1 MLAYFTWNPQRVIFK
16 IPYFDFPILWYSLLF
31 ALGFLLGYLVF
42 RGILKKYFLAYPT
55 LNLKEI
61 KSWPLLIEI
70 LKNPQT
76 PEQINY
82 AAFFNFK
89 SSSKKELFSKE
100 ASLIDKEAFLKP
112 LNDRISK
119 NKAERHLLEKAFPGC
134 FYTIK
139 EKATFISDKVTVYMV
154 LATII
159 GARLGQI
166 LFYENI
172 SFYLKHPLEIFKVWQ
187 GGLASHGAAA
197 VIILALWILSRR
209 LKDFRPK
216 ISFLNFMDFVAA
228 PTALAAVFIRIGN
241 FFNQEILG
249 TETTVPWGVL
259 FLNPLDG
266 SSPAVRHP
274 VQLYEAGFYL
284 FTFLVLAYL
293 AFKKECFLKKGRLMG
308 LFLILVFGFRL
319 FIEFFK
325 INESPLTDQ
334 SSFLMGQ
341 YLSIPL
347 ILLGFFWFFYRPQKN
362 QDFT

>member
-1 MLAYFTWNPQRVIFK
+1 MDFFMFAYFTWNPAREAFTL
-16 IPYFDFPILWYSLLF
+16 PYFNFSILWYSLLF

-42 RGILKKYFLAYPT
+42 RALVKKYFLTAPT
-55 LNLKEI
+55 FIDKDL

-76 PEQINY
+76 SQQINY
-82 AAFFNFK
+82 ASFFKENPPNSPEVVLKAFNDK
-89 SSSKKELFSKE
+89 ISENKKERL
-100 ASLIDKEAFLKP
+100 LI
-112 LNDRISK
+112 
-119 NKAERHLLEKAFPGC
+119 EKAFPDC
-134 FYTIK
+134 FYATS
-139 EKATFISDKVTVYMV
+139 EKAAFIADKVTVYMV

-172 SFYLKHPLEIFKVWQ
+172 SFYLKNPFEIFKVWQ

-197 VIILALWILSRR
+197 MIILALWLLSRH

-216 ISFLNFMDFVAA
+216 ITFLNLMDFVAA
-228 PTALAAVFIRIGN
+228 PTALAAVFIRMGN

-249 TETTVPWGVL
+249 IETTLPWGVL

-266 SSPAVRHP
+266 SLPAVRHP

-284 FTFLVLAYL
+284 LTFLVLAYL
-293 AFKKECFLKKGRLMG
+293 AFKKNCFLKKGRLIG
-308 LFLILVFGFRL
+308 LFLILIFGFRL
-319 FIEFFK
+319 VIEFLK
-325 INESPLTDQ
+325 LNESPLTDQ
-334 SSFLMGQ
+334 TSFLMGQ

-347 ILLGFFWFFYRPQKN
+347 ILLGLFWFFYRPKKN